1 MKYHVYWQNNL
12 NPSRWPR
19 GWLRTG
25 LEATTLA
32 DAKAARDAHRE
43 RTNDAV
49 KAGIMDA
56 NNANAIA
63 YQIRKVK

>member
-1 MKYHVYWQNNL
+1 M
-12 NPSRWPR
+12 
-19 GWLRTG
+19 
-25 LEATTLA
+25 LA